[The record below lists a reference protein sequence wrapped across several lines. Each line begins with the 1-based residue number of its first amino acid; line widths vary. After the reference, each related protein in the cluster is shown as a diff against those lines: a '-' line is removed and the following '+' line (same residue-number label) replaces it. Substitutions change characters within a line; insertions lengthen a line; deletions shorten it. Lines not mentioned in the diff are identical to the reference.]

1 MGGFA
6 LLIKKDEAIDT
17 FLNGRLK
24 IIQSIHG
31 YRFSVD
37 ALLLAEFV
45 SVKGTDYVV
54 DLGAGCGIIS
64 LLIAINR
71 EIKFIFGLE
80 IQEGLASQARR
91 NIALNHLEEK
101 ISITRCDLRRLPI
114 NPGSANVVIC
124 NPPYRKGKS
133 GRINPDS
140 GKAIARHE
148 IAANLNDILT
158 AGKTLLEPGG
168 KLALIYPANRLTE
181 IFIAMRAYNLEPK
194 RLQIVFP
201 DAASNAK
208 LAMIEGRYTG
218 NPGVKILPP
227 VFGQGNFSI
236 LAQ

>member
-1 MGGFA
+1 MGVCS

-17 FLNGRLK
+17 FLDGRLK
-24 IIQSIHG
+24 IIQSNHG

-45 SVKGTDYVV
+45 SVKSTDYVV

-71 EIKFIFGLE
+71 EVKFIFGLE
-80 IQEGLASQARR
+80 IQEELASQARR
-91 NIALNHLEEK
+91 NIVLNHLEEK
-101 ISITRCDLRRLPI
+101 ISITRGDLRNLPI

-133 GRINPDS
+133 GRVNPDPC
-140 GKAIARHE
+140 KAIARHE
-148 IAANLNDILT
+148 IAANLNDILN

-181 IFIAMRAYNLEPK
+181 IFTKMRTYSLEPK
-194 RLQIVFP
+194 RLQIIYP
-201 DAASNAK
+201 DAESNAK
-208 LAMIEGRYTG
+208 LAMIEGRHTG

-236 LAQ
+236 EAQ

>member
-1 MGGFA
+1 M
-6 LLIKKDEAIDT
+6 
-17 FLNGRLK
+17 
-24 IIQSIHG
+24 
-31 YRFSVD
+31 
-37 ALLLAEFV
+37 
-45 SVKGTDYVV
+45 
-54 DLGAGCGIIS
+54 
-64 LLIAINR
+64 
-71 EIKFIFGLE
+71 
-80 IQEGLASQARR
+80 ASQARR

-168 KLALIYPANRLTE
+168 KLALIYPANRLAE
-181 IFIAMRAYNLEPK
+181 ILIAMRAYSLEPK

-236 LAQ
+236 VAQ

>member
-1 MGGFA
+1 MGVCA

-17 FLNGRLK
+17 FLDGRLK
-24 IIQSIHG
+24 IIQSNHG

-71 EIKFIFGLE
+71 EVKFIFGLE

-101 ISITRCDLRRLPI
+101 ISITRGDLRNLPI

-168 KLALIYPANRLTE
+168 KLALIYPANRLAE
-181 IFIAMRAYNLEPK
+181 ILITMRAYSLEPK

-236 LAQ
+236 VAQ